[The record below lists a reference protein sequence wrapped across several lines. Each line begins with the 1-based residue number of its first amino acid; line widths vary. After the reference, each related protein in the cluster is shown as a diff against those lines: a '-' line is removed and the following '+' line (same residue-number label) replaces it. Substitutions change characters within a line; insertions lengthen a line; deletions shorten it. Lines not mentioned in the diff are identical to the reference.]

1 MNPENGGTLF
11 VANKPTTGHKIMQL
25 GSVYKDQHPPMSDIY
40 LGDTTVVISGP
51 DTYRA
56 VAVEENGVC
65 NLYALTAENEES
77 LILQAVVMVPDLKT
91 SWTRWATIAKTNTYP
106 QGATEMERA
115 VFGPHCML
123 STTLV
128 AQRDTRKRARDMVS
142 RNKRKASATPDGPP
156 KPLKVIK
163 PAPSESIRLTLEIP
177 ASATQA
183 VALVRS
189 ALQGMADAMPL

>member
-1 MNPENGGTLF
+1 
-11 VANKPTTGHKIMQL
+11 MQL
-25 GSVYKDQHPPMSDIY
+25 GSVYKDQHPHTSDIY

-51 DTYRA
+51 NMYRA
-56 VAVEENGVC
+56 VAVNENGVC
-65 NLYALTAENEES
+65 NLYALTAENEEA

-106 QGATEMERA
+106 QGATDMERA

-123 STTLV
+123 STVLV

-142 RNKRKASATPDGPP
+142 RNKRKASATPTPDGPP